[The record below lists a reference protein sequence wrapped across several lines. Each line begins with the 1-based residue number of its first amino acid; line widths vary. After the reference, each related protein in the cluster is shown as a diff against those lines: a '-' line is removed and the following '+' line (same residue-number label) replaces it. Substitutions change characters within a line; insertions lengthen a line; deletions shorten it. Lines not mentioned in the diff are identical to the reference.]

1 MILLD
6 NIIGML
12 LLFTGLVFMIIGSV
26 GILRLPDF
34 FTRTYAASKVDTVG
48 IVIALIGIAF
58 IGQGRVE
65 GDKALLAAFL
75 IMLTN
80 PVAAHALA
88 KAAYAS
94 GITPWKKKKA
104 GTGDGPVSPEEKE

>member
-6 NIIGML
+6 NIIGSL
-12 LLFTGLVFMIIGSV
+12 LLLVGLTFMIVGSI

-34 FTRTYAASKVDTVG
+34 FTRTHAASKVDTVG
-48 IVIALIGIAF
+48 IVIALVGIAF
-58 IGQGRVE
+58 IGQWRVDA
-65 GDKALLAAFL
+65 DKALLAAIL

-88 KAAYAS
+88 KAAFVA
-94 GITPWKKKKA
+94 GITPWKKTREDQDSKIE
-104 GTGDGPVSPEEKE
+104 TPSE